1 MVGKFW
7 FMRFEVFGE
16 SMLPIFAA
24 KDYLLVFKSRS
35 VKCGDYVVFCD
46 PRYRNRRLLKMVA
59 RVNPSEIFVEGLNKK
74 QSTDSRIFG
83 SISKDLIVGK
93 VFMRYYPLFGRGKFW
108 FW

>member
-1 MVGKFW
+1 MMPTFV
-7 FMRFEVFGE
+7 
-16 SMLPIFAA
+16 A
-24 KDYLLVFKSRS
+24 KDYLFVFKSRS
-35 VKCGDYVVFCD
+35 VKYGDYVVFCD
-46 PRYRNRRLLKMVA
+46 PRDGNRRLLKKVS
-59 RVNPSEIFVEGLNKK
+59 RVRTAEIFVEGLNKK